1 MTLQSETLQSD
12 LASARSSSFA
22 GRRRGASPSGLSA
35 LGASAWS
42 RSLVCLA
49 LLLLASPAMAYIVV
63 LKDGSQITTDGK
75 YRIEGDKVIVTLP
88 SGTQAFYDASEID
101 VAKTES
107 LNKVNYGNARLIE
120 GQKVTQIASDARIG
134 ADRSL
139 GELVGRRE
147 LALPEPRRRDNNR
160 SEARIRY
167 TPAGFVDLVT
177 LPRKP
182 PAEVSLRAEVLSY
195 LQGQGIDG
203 VKVFAGSAEQHLLL
217 EVITVSEV
225 SVFKALEVASAG
237 LQQIHQRFPDQVAAF
252 ELLMQTEDGSRAGQF
267 VLTPELAELLLSK
280 RIDTAS
286 FFLRYVE
293 F

>member
-1 MTLQSETLQSD
+1 MILQLDRSAAADSSS
-12 LASARSSSFA
+12 ASRRIPAPWARS
-22 GRRRGASPSGLSA
+22 LIC
-35 LGASAWS
+35 LI
-42 RSLVCLA
+42 LV
-49 LLLLASPAMAYIVV
+49 LLASPTMAYIVV

-75 YRIEGDKVIVTLP
+75 YRIEGDKAIVTLP

-101 VAKTES
+101 VARTEA
-107 LNKVNYGNARLIE
+107 LNKVDYGNARLIE
-120 GQKVTQIASDARIG
+120 GHKTTQMAADARLSEE
-134 ADRSL
+134 RSL
-139 GELVGRRE
+139 SDLVGQRE

-160 SEARIRY
+160 SSEARIRY

-182 PAEVSLRAEVLSY
+182 PADSAVGAEVVSY
-195 LQGQGIDG
+195 LRGQGIDG
-203 VKVFAGSAEQHLLL
+203 VKVFAGSAEQHLML

-225 SVFKALEVASAG
+225 SVFKALEVTAAG
-237 LQQIHQRFPDQVAAF
+237 LQQMHERFPEQVAAF
-252 ELLMQTEDGSRAGQF
+252 ELLLQTDDGLRAGQF

-280 RIDTAS
+280 RVDTAS